1 MVALEKTGER
11 KRGRI
16 TLRVDVVVAKSRRKS
31 RVNQAEGG
39 KIRHKSWPRFFP
51 RPAFTLDGVGHRLD
65 LSASGS
71 QEWILHIDHGRPSVR
86 FEYVRIHSKL
96 AGAPQR
102 MQGKKGRGG
111 CYLCG
116 MARVTYTQGGITFIR
131 QPVAPF
137 RPKVN
142 SRLTRNGDLPRP
154 FSPFDFL
161 KVEPAFSPF
170 NHQYRR
176 YNAFLHYRS
185 SLPTSKYNRYSF
197 FFKLFR
203 TGIKYIHPY
212 NCRIVKS
219 NIKRRDKYKSRM
231 GRRVLLIF

>member
-1 MVALEKTGER
+1 MAALEKRRER
-11 KRGRI
+11 KRKGGRV

-71 QEWILHIDHGRPSVR
+71 QEWILHIDHGPTLCALWIRSNSFQPR
-86 FEYVRIHSKL
+86 RGAAED
-96 AGAPQR
+96 AGEE
-102 MQGKKGRGG
+102 GGGRG

-142 SRLTRNGDLPRP
+142 SRLTRNGDLSHP

-161 KVEPAFSPF
+161 KVESEFSPISKCMIRSF
-170 NHQYRR
+170 IIVPRFKIQFRFAQYNIHPILSRWI
-176 YNAFLHYRS
+176 
-185 SLPTSKYNRYSF
+185 F
-197 FFKLFR
+197 FFLFFQ
-203 TGIKYIHPY
+203 II
-212 NCRIVKS
+212 
-219 NIKRRDKYKSRM
+219 
-231 GRRVLLIF
+231 

>member
-1 MVALEKTGER
+1 MAALEKTGER

-102 MQGKKGRGG
+102 MQGKKGGG

-142 SRLTRNGDLPRP
+142 SRLTRNGDLVP
-154 FSPFDFL
+154 FHLSI
-161 KVEPAFSPF
+161 FS
-170 NHQYRR
+170 
-176 YNAFLHYRS
+176 
-185 SLPTSKYNRYSF
+185 
-197 FFKLFR
+197 
-203 TGIKYIHPY
+203 
-212 NCRIVKS
+212 KS
-219 NIKRRDKYKSRM
+219 NQPFR
-231 GRRVLLIF
+231 LLITNIEDTTHFFIIVPRFPLQNTIDILFFSNYLGLVSNIFILIIAR

>member
-1 MVALEKTGER
+1 MAALEKTGER

-102 MQGKKGRGG
+102 MQGKKGGG
-111 CYLCG
+111 
-116 MARVTYTQGGITFIR
+116 RVVICAEWPGLRIHRVELLSFVNLSPLSGPKLIR
-131 QPVAPF
+131 V
-137 RPKVN
+137 
-142 SRLTRNGDLPRP
+142 
-154 FSPFDFL
+154 
-161 KVEPAFSPF
+161 
-170 NHQYRR
+170 
-176 YNAFLHYRS
+176 
-185 SLPTSKYNRYSF
+185 
-197 FFKLFR
+197 
-203 TGIKYIHPY
+203 
-212 NCRIVKS
+212 
-219 NIKRRDKYKSRM
+219 
-231 GRRVLLIF
+231 